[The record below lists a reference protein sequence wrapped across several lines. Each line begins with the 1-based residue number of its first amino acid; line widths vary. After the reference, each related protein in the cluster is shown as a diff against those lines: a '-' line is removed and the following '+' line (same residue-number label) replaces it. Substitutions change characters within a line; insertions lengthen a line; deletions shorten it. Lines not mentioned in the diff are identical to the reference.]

1 MAYFHAELRLWT
13 MKNSF
18 AVKGTDIGCF
28 HYHEKGEAVPPTSD
42 FFYLEDKQ
50 RYAES
55 RNYTWVPKNKR
66 PEKLRET
73 LKDLEEL
80 LQGSRCVDTRWRSK
94 HCCQML
100 MSSGMLVT
108 LFLVGADLDRV
119 VIDKALVGRLP
130 ADTIWN
136 GVLMDAFLLAT
147 FVEKA
152 RLSYVSLGA
161 ADRDRKQDKISTA
174 DIKVSSVD
182 LPAFALGAATAPPG
196 GPSRRVEWHVCVNAA
211 QDLAACWWAGGGGG
225 GGAGPGV
232 QGACP
237 WSPVATDWDRAN
249 LLLLCCAVGR
259 LEVLSW
265 VCTDGEPL
273 DVRFS
278 SGQPYQ
284 LCTVERPWGS
294 ATGSATA
301 DACLYECT
309 TARLGT
315 AGGSGGSWLQR
326 VCVTTVPLPAPA
338 ISCSWGPGGQHRLLL
353 GCADSQVVLYDA
365 SCQLS
370 LVAQAEV
377 RPEMVA
383 WHPAGG
389 VVAVASCEPA
399 RVQCLDA
406 ALTPLSAQAAA
417 EEPAP
422 VVAIDLSQWVR
433 SQGGLARLE
442 WAAAAPSAHASSRP
456 EPADSLFVLFC
467 AGPLGVL
474 DFKPGVLSG
483 GRLGAAELLH
493 EHLRRGRAG
502 AAVGLLASLSWD
514 SHGPECLAGL
524 TAVADRLLRQPL
536 TPDTEALLESAL
548 GTFYAPRR
556 AVADSTVLAYRD
568 ALCHYARRFFHHLL
582 RYQQFEK
589 AFLLAIDI
597 GARDLFM
604 DIHFAAAA
612 RGELAL
618 AAVARRKADEVDADS
633 ITAGVE
639 TVDLLDRAVCDET
652 GRALPAPPSGRVEL
666 PGLTRAVA
674 AERSRTGPRHYDTG
688 GSLRG
693 GGGSGKHGLEPAE
706 PSASRKCLS
715 PPLVPR
721 PVGRKLGAE
730 LSCEP
735 CLQAYAAAL
744 LEDPAAWARAGAAG
758 VDGQELGSEVS
769 VGGHAMGTLQVVHLG
784 LV

>member
-225 GGAGPGV
+225 AGPGV

-249 LLLLCCAVGR
+249 LLLLCCAAGR

-309 TARLGT
+309 TARL

-633 ITAGVE
+633 ITAGVGYATE
-639 TVDLLDRAVCDET
+639 RPRGASRADQGGCRGEEPDGASPLRHGRQPARRRRLRQTRPGAGGAQRELGATLISLERDRR
-652 GRALPAPPSGRVEL
+652 GQ
-666 PGLTRAVA
+666 GLTRRLLCPHA
-674 AERSRTGPRHYDTG
+674 A
-688 GSLRG
+688 
-693 GGGSGKHGLEPAE
+693 
-706 PSASRKCLS
+706 
-715 PPLVPR
+715 
-721 PVGRKLGAE
+721 
-730 LSCEP
+730 
-735 CLQAYAAAL
+735 Q
-744 LEDPAAWARAGAAG
+744 
-758 VDGQELGSEVS
+758 Q
-769 VGGHAMGTLQVVHLG
+769 GGHAMGTLQVVHLG
-784 LV
+784 LA